1 MADPNESWMSDYI
14 QQDHPINGF
23 KPWEDRETPQNNI
36 FYHHGKYWVD
46 DRIMVLESRITEVIS
61 GSHDAVTAGHWGSRK
76 ALQMLQRKYIFNDMK
91 EHVDHHVKTCNVCQ
105 RVKSER
111 KRARGRIQFLDIS
124 QQKWH
129 VVHMDWVLGLPPW
142 PPNVG
147 TYDAMLT
154 FTDEATKMV
163 HFVATNRFE
172 KATDT
177 ARCFM
182 HYIVRCHGL
191 PRTVICD
198 RDARFLS
205 FGKP

>member
-1 MADPNESWMSDYI
+1 
-14 QQDHPINGF
+14 
-23 KPWEDRETPQNNI
+23 
-36 FYHHGKYWVD
+36 
-46 DRIMVLESRITEVIS
+46 
-61 GSHDAVTAGHWGSRK
+61 
-76 ALQMLQRKYIFNDMK
+76 MK

-111 KRARGRIQFLDIS
+111 KRARGRIQFLDIP

-147 TYDAMLT
+147 TYDAVLT
-154 FTDEATKMV
+154 FTDRATKMV

-177 ARCFM
+177 ARFFM

-205 FGKP
+205 LFWQTVMRHLSISARTTSGFNPQAMVKLKDQTRRYGNIFVYVLKKQLTGLQLSIRLRRQ